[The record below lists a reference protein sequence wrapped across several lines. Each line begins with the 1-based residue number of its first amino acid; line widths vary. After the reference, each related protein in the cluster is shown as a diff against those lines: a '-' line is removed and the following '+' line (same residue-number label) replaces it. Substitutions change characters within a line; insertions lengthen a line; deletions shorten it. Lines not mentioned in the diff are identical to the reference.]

1 MMLIVMMVTVM
12 GMKAMTIYEDSDD
25 NQDDVGL

>member
-12 GMKAMTIYEDSDD
+12 AMKAMTMMKTDD